1 MRMDTKP
8 QARQFYLD
16 SIDEVFAEIFYLFG
30 GGFDVRM
37 EIASE
42 TSLVSASFSPCIST
56 VDRERAVD
64 FELCAFECS
73 GVSAENL
80 EEYLGVP
87 VHTSSALEFF
97 DYIFSQRSKVVCGVD
112 FAGNSWIITATD

>member
-1 MRMDTKP
+1 MDTKP
-8 QARQFYLD
+8 QAREFYLD
-16 SIDEVFAEIFYLFG
+16 SIDEVFAEIFFLFG

-42 TSLVSASFSPCIST
+42 TSFVSAFFSRRST
-56 VDRERAVD
+56 AVDQEGAVD

-73 GVSAENL
+73 GVAAAGL
-80 EEYLGVP
+80 EEYLGVS

-97 DYIFSQRSKVVCGVD
+97 DYVFSQRSEAVCGVD
-112 FAGNSWIITATD
+112 FAGNSWVIAVNDQ

>member
-1 MRMDTKP
+1 MDTKP
-8 QARQFYLD
+8 QAREFYLD
-16 SIDEVFAEIFYLFG
+16 SIDEVFAEIFHLFG
-30 GGFDVRM
+30 GGFCVRM
-37 EIASE
+37 EIATE
-42 TSLVSASFSPCIST
+42 TSLVSASFSPRIT
-56 VDRERAVD
+56 AIDQEGTVD

-97 DYIFSQRSKVVCGVD
+97 DYVFPQRTKIDCHVD
-112 FAGNSWIITATD
+112 FAGNSWVIVLDCSR

>member
-1 MRMDTKP
+1 MDTKP
-8 QARQFYLD
+8 QAREFYLN
-16 SIDEVFAEIFYLFG
+16 SIDEVFAEVFFLFG

-42 TSLVSASFSPCIST
+42 TSLVSASFSPRPT
-56 VDRERAVD
+56 AVDREGAVD

-80 EEYLGVP
+80 EEYLGVS

-97 DYIFSQRSKVVCGVD
+97 DYVFSRRPIVVCGVD
-112 FAGNSWIITATD
+112 FAGNSWIIALSN

>member
-1 MRMDTKP
+1 MKMDTKP
-8 QARQFYLD
+8 QAREFYLD
-16 SIDEVFAEIFYLFG
+16 SIDEVFAEVFFLFG

-42 TSLVSASFSPCIST
+42 TSLVSASFSTRSLPI
-56 VDRERAVD
+56 DREAAID

-80 EEYLGVP
+80 EEYLGIP

-97 DYIFSQRSKVVCGVD
+97 DYVFSQRSEVVCGVN
-112 FAGNSWIITATD
+112 FAGNSWIIAVDS

>member
-1 MRMDTKP
+1 MDTKP
-8 QARQFYLD
+8 QAREFYLD
-16 SIDEVFAEIFYLFG
+16 SIDEVFAEIFFLFDD
-30 GGFDVRM
+30 GFDVRM

-42 TSLVSASFSPCIST
+42 TSFISAFFSRRGLT
-56 VDRERAVD
+56 VDQEGAVD

-73 GVSAENL
+73 GVASADL

-97 DYIFSQRSKVVCGVD
+97 DYVFSQRSEVVCGVN
-112 FAGNSWIITATD
+112 FAGNSWIIIVNDQ